1 MNVYTVKRVLNMLA
15 AERKLRIVEF
25 VRQHRTA
32 SVSVLAKEF
41 GVHEATIR
49 RDLAEVEQEG
59 LLKRTH
65 GGVIVESLT
74 HNEPSFNERTNVQLD
89 QKMRIG
95 RMAASLV
102 EDGDHIIIDSGTTT
116 LHIAK
121 NLVNRSNLTVVTN
134 DINVAAELR
143 DAPGVKVTVT
153 GGELYPSSYM
163 LNGMFT
169 DYVLGSL
176 HVSKAF
182 VGTPAIH
189 SKHGLMHPE
198 AQLVPA
204 KQGMIAAAQE
214 VIVVADDTKIGKL
227 SLYKVAPNSSIHTLI
242 TGKETPDYDLKP
254 FQDTGINVITV

>member
-1 MNVYTVKRVLNMLA
+1 MLA
-15 AERKLRIVEF
+15 AERKMRIVEY
-25 VRQHRTA
+25 VRQHRVA
-32 SVSVLAKEF
+32 SVAALALEF
-41 GVHEATIR
+41 DVHEATIR

-65 GGVIVESLT
+65 GGVIVEQLT
-74 HNEPSFNERTNVQLD
+74 HNEPSFNDRFNVQLE

-95 RMAASLV
+95 KMAASMV

-121 NLVNRSNLTVVTN
+121 NLLYHSNITVVTN
-134 DINVAAELR
+134 DINIAAELR

-153 GGELYPSSYM
+153 GGDLYPSSFM

-169 DYVLGSL
+169 DQALRSL

-182 VGTPAIH
+182 IGTPAIH
-189 SKHGLMHPE
+189 PKHGLMHPE
-198 AQLVPA
+198 AQLVLA
-204 KQGMIAAAQE
+204 KQGMINAAQE

-227 SLYKVAPNSSIHTLI
+227 SLHTVAPNSAIQTLI
-242 TGKETPDYDLKP
+242 TAKEITEYDKKQ
-254 FQDTGINVITV
+254 FQDSGVNVILV

>member
-1 MNVYTVKRVLNMLA
+1 VSILLA
-15 AERKLRIVEF
+15 AERKMKIVEY
-25 VRQHRTA
+25 VRQHQAA
-32 SVSVLAKEF
+32 SVAALAMEF
-41 GVHEATIR
+41 NVHEATIR

-65 GGVIVESLT
+65 GGVIVEQLT
-74 HNEPSFNERTNVQLD
+74 KNEPSFNERTNVQLE

-95 RMAASLV
+95 KMAASLV

-116 LHIAK
+116 LHIAR
-121 NLVNRSNLTVVTN
+121 NLVHLSNITVVTN

-169 DYVLGSL
+169 DHVLRSL

-182 VGTPAIH
+182 LGTPAIH
-189 SKHGLMHPE
+189 PKHGLMHPE
-198 AQLVPA
+198 AQLVLA
-204 KQGMIAAAQE
+204 KQGMINAAQE

-227 SLYKVAPNSSIHTLI
+227 SLHIVAPNSAIHTLI
-242 TGKETPDYDLKP
+242 TGKEVPEYDIKQ
-254 FQDTGINVITV
+254 FRDSGINVLTV

>member
-1 MNVYTVKRVLNMLA
+1 MLA
-15 AERKLRIVEF
+15 AERKMRIIEY
-25 VRQHRTA
+25 VRQHRVA
-32 SVSVLAKEF
+32 SVAALALEF
-41 GVHEATIR
+41 DVHESTIR
-49 RDLAEVEQEG
+49 RDLAEIEQEG

-65 GGVIVESLT
+65 GGVIVEQST
-74 HNEPSFNERTNVQLD
+74 NQEPSFNERFNVQLE

-95 RMAASLV
+95 KMAASLV

-121 NLVNRSNLTVVTN
+121 NLVQRNNITVVTN

-143 DAPGVKVTVT
+143 DAPGVKVIVT

-169 DYVLGSL
+169 DHVLGSL

-182 VGTPAIH
+182 LGTPAIH
-189 SKHGLMHPE
+189 PKHGLMHPE
-198 AQLVPA
+198 AQLVQA
-204 KQGMIAAAQE
+204 KQGMIRAAQE

-227 SLYKVAPNSSIHTLI
+227 SLHKVAPNSAIHTLI
-242 TGKETPDYDLKP
+242 TGKEAPEYDIRQFKES
-254 FQDTGINVITV
+254 GVHVITV

>member
-1 MNVYTVKRVLNMLA
+1 VLA
-15 AERKLRIVEF
+15 AERKLRIVEY
-25 VRQHRTA
+25 VRQHRIA
-32 SVSVLAKEF
+32 SVAALALEF
-41 GVHEATIR
+41 NVHEATIR
-49 RDLAEVEQEG
+49 RDLAEAEQEG

-65 GGVIVESLT
+65 GGVIVEKLT
-74 HNEPSFNERTNVQLD
+74 PNEPPFNERTNVQLE

-95 RMAASLV
+95 KMAASLV

-121 NLVNRSNLTVVTN
+121 NLVHRSNLTVVTN

-169 DYVLGSL
+169 DHVLRL
-176 HVSKAF
+176 VHVSKAF
-182 VGTPAIH
+182 IGTPAIH
-189 SKHGLMHPE
+189 PKHGLMHPE
-198 AQLVPA
+198 AQLVLA
-204 KQGMIAAAQE
+204 KQGMINAAQE

-227 SLYKVAPNSSIHTLI
+227 SLHTVAPNSAIHRLI
-242 TGKETPDYDLKP
+242 TGKETPDFEVRKFLDA
-254 FQDTGINVITV
+254 GVNVTTV

>member
-1 MNVYTVKRVLNMLA
+1 MLA
-15 AERKLRIVEF
+15 AERKFRIVEY
-25 VRQHRTA
+25 VRQHRVA
-32 SVSVLAKEF
+32 SVATLALEF
-41 GVHEATIR
+41 DVHEATIR

-65 GGVIVESLT
+65 GGVIVEQLT
-74 HNEPSFNERTNVQLD
+74 HNEPSFNERFNVQLE

-95 RMAASLV
+95 KMV

-121 NLVNRSNLTVVTN
+121 NLVHRSNITVVTN
-134 DINVAAELR
+134 DINIAAELR
-143 DAPGVKVTVT
+143 DAPGVKITVT

-169 DYVLGSL
+169 DRVLQSL

-182 VGTPAIH
+182 IGTPAIH
-189 SKHGLMHPE
+189 PKHGLMHPE
-198 AQLVPA
+198 AQLVLT
-204 KQGMIAAAQE
+204 KQGMINAAQE

-227 SLYKVAPNSSIHTLI
+227 SLYTVAPNAAIQTLI
-242 TGKETPDYDLKP
+242 TGKEVPEYDCKQ
-254 FQDTGINVITV
+254 FQDSGVNVILV

>member
-1 MNVYTVKRVLNMLA
+1 MK
-15 AERKLRIVEF
+15 IVEY
-25 VRQHRTA
+25 VRQHQAA
-32 SVSVLAKEF
+32 SVAALAMEF
-41 GVHEATIR
+41 NVHEATIR

-65 GGVIVESLT
+65 GGVIVEQLT
-74 HNEPSFNERTNVQLD
+74 KNEPSFNERTNVQLE

-95 RMAASLV
+95 KMAASLV

-116 LHIAK
+116 LHIAR
-121 NLVNRSNLTVVTN
+121 NLVHLSNITVVTN

-169 DYVLGSL
+169 DHVLRSL

-182 VGTPAIH
+182 LGTPAIH
-189 SKHGLMHPE
+189 PKHGLMHPE
-198 AQLVPA
+198 AQLVLA
-204 KQGMIAAAQE
+204 KQGMINAAQE

-227 SLYKVAPNSSIHTLI
+227 SLHIVAPNSAIHTLI
-242 TGKETPDYDLKP
+242 TGKEVPEYDIKQ
-254 FQDTGINVITV
+254 FRDSGINVLTV